1 MSDKESA
8 NKIFVPFPELKDY
21 GFPWSRV
28 HIGDLVK
35 RGEFP
40 APRQLSPN
48 RIAWIHEELV
58 TFAATRP
65 VVRPADLPGDKG
77 REEERA
83 ADRWARR
90 AEARANARRVPPEE
104 GAEGGKGTAAR
115 ENGNSA
121 AGRSHNGARVRL
133 GG

>member
-1 MSDKESA
+1 MSDKES
-8 NKIFVPFPELKDY
+8 KIFVPFPELKDY

-40 APRQLSPN
+40 APRQLSRN

-58 TFAATRP
+58 TFAASRP
-65 VVRPADLPGDKG
+65 AVVRPADVPGDKG

-90 AEARANARRVPPEE
+90 AEARANTRRDAAQE
-104 GAEGGKGTAAR
+104 GPK
-115 ENGNSA
+115 
-121 AGRSHNGARVRL
+121 
-133 GG
+133 